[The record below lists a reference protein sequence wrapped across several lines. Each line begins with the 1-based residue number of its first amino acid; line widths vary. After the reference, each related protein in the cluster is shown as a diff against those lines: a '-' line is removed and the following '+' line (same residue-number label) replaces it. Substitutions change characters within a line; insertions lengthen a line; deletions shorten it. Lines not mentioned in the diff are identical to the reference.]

1 MAASMN
7 VVVKLSEFDVFQDMC
22 NAFADMTEDER
33 IPADVREEYRAKAR
47 TALNK
52 YKEEE

>member
-1 MAASMN
+1 MTLT
-7 VVVKLSEFDVFQDMC
+7 VKLSEFELFQDMC

-47 TALNK
+47 AALDK
-52 YKEEE
+52 HKEKE